1 MLKSNL
7 RQGKRYLLP
16 LLLLNLMLGG
26 CPGGSSPDSPFTD
39 AGSNGTQ
46 VTPQPSLTQ
55 EQSEE
60 AGQDAGGNTPLG
72 SDSKLVLE
80 GSVGDGP
87 IIQAEVT
94 ISDRSGAVIAT
105 IYSDDHANYTLDI
118 EAKPVYPLLIT
129 VRGGTDIITNRQP
142 DFTLVSFALDPS
154 ISTANIN
161 PFSTLIAKIAEKLPG
176 GLTVDNIQAATQTV
190 STQFG
195 FGLDAKLV
203 QDPITTPLN
212 ETNAAV
218 VVKASEAFG
227 ETLRRVEQALGA
239 QQNIEDILDAISSD
253 LIDGVMDGRG
263 PAADARVAAATT
275 VVSAQVLTETL
286 SNHLYVDGYD
296 AASRMD
302 LAVNVTQP
310 EADILAGD
318 VVITNAMLTNARRTL
333 AAAMVLAS
341 STELE
346 TLRTALDSLT
356 AGVLAKDVET
366 ILPEG
371 TSSALDS
378 AIVQLGTA
386 TEGELGSVNSLARIE
401 AQTIQQSS
409 SANGLVVI
417 EAENYAT
424 NIKQGDNE
432 WKPTSPAGHSGVGAV
447 EAVPNLGIV
456 NNDNYLT
463 QSPRLDYRVNF
474 VHAGTHYVWIR
485 ALAPTGD
492 DNSIHVGLDEAR
504 VATSNRINFR
514 NPASV
519 WAWSNFT
526 MSDQVALIEIEKA
539 GAHTISVWMREDG
552 ITFDK
557 LLLTTDA
564 SYNPGAGSGDSEG
577 DSGSGGS
584 GVTTGG
590 GGSTGGVST
599 GGGTGDSTGEA
610 STDGANTNGAST
622 DGPNTD
628 GGGTT
633 GGGIVSQVGLLR
645 VSPSNPS
652 YFEDTSTGKAVYLV
666 GTDNFRALQDWTSA
680 GVGKFNYEGFLD
692 YLQSYNHNFL
702 RMWSWEHFHSNESGN
717 RHDVLPP
724 HVFERTG
731 PGSASD
737 GKPRFDLT
745 KPSQPYF
752 DRLRERVI
760 SAGRRGI
767 WVNIMLFQGFSL
779 SEAEW
784 GGHPFNQS
792 NNINGVNGDDN
803 GDGDG
808 YETHTL
814 HNSDVTAAQERY
826 VKKVVDSVHDL
837 DNVLYEIANESQ
849 VESGQINS
857 YGAQLEWQNHMVDLI
872 HNYEQNTYGRKHP
885 VGMTV
890 LRNGDNQGLL
900 NSHADWI
907 SPGGPGTE
915 PAWQSNPPIA
925 DGRKVI
931 IADTDHIHPDQR
943 GGVGYHP
950 WTWMIL
956 TRGHNIN
963 AVDGDGEV
971 EDWFKPED
979 SRWMQDTSLYAA
991 RIHLARAKPSKTLCS
1006 TKFCLVNPGKEYL
1019 VYQPGSGSFTLQ
1031 MQAGNYNYEWFDPDT
1046 HKVEQSGQISLG
1058 SGTESFNPPFG
1069 GHAVLFLQA
1078 L

>member
-1 MLKSNL
+1 MTMLKSNL
-7 RQGKRYLLP
+7 PQKERYLLP
-16 LLLLNLMLGG
+16 LLLLTLMLAG
-26 CPGGSSPDSPFTD
+26 CPGGSSP
-39 AGSNGTQ
+39 
-46 VTPQPSLTQ
+46 TQ
-55 EQSEE
+55 EQSKE
-60 AGQDAGGNTPLG
+60 AAQDAGGNTPLG
-72 SDSKLVLE
+72 SNSKLVLK

-94 ISDRSGAVIAT
+94 ISDRNGAVIAT

-129 VRGGTDIITNRQP
+129 VKGGTDIISNRKP

-190 STQFG
+190 FTQFG
-195 FGLDAKLV
+195 FGLDPKLV

-239 QQNIEDILDAISSD
+239 QQNIEDVLDAISSD
-253 LIDGVMDGRG
+253 LVDGVMDGRG
-263 PAADARVAAATT
+263 PAADARIAAATT
-275 VVSAQVLTETL
+275 VVSAQVLTESL

-302 LAVNVTQP
+302 VAVNVTQP
-310 EADILAGD
+310 EANILTGD

-333 AAAMVLAS
+333 VAAMVLAS
-341 STELE
+341 GAELE

-378 AIVQLGTA
+378 VIVRLNTA
-386 TEGELGSVNSLARIE
+386 TEGEFGSINSHARIE
-401 AQTIQQSS
+401 ALTIPQSA

-424 NIKQGDNE
+424 NIKRGDNE

-463 QSPRLDYRVNF
+463 QSPRLDYKVNF

-485 ALAPTGD
+485 ALAPTSG
-492 DNSIHVGLDEAR
+492 DNSIHVGLDGTQ
-504 VATSNRINFR
+504 VATSDRINFR

-519 WAWSNFT
+519 WAWSNLT
-526 MSDQVALIEIEKA
+526 MSDQVALVELEKA
-539 GAHTISVWMREDG
+539 GTHTINVWMREDG

-564 SYNPGAGSGDSEG
+564 SYNPGAESGGSEG

-584 GVTTGG
+584 GGTTGG
-590 GGSTGGVST
+590 GGSTGG
-599 GGGTGDSTGEA
+599 GTDDSADGT
-610 STDGANTNGAST
+610 STDGTST
-622 DGPNTD
+622 DGTSTDGTSTDGTSTDETSTD
-628 GGGTT
+628 GGGTA

-652 YFEDTSTGKAVYLV
+652 YFEDISTGKAVYLA
-666 GTDNFRALQDWTSA
+666 GTDNFRALQDWTNA
-680 GVGKFNYEGFLD
+680 GVGKFDYEGFLD
-692 YLQSYNHNFL
+692 YLQSYGHNFL
-702 RMWSWEHFHSNESGN
+702 RMWAWEHFHSNESGYKY
-717 RHDVLPP
+717 DVLPP
-724 HVFERTG
+724 HVYQRTG
-731 PGSASD
+731 PGSATD
-737 GKPRFDLT
+737 GKPKFDLT
-745 KPSQPYF
+745 KLDQAYF
-752 DRLRERVI
+752 DRLRQRVI
-760 SAGRRGI
+760 AAGERGV
-767 WVNIMLFQGFSL
+767 WVSIMLFQGFSL
-779 SEAEW
+779 STTEW
-784 GGHPFNQS
+784 GGHPFNKS

-814 HNSDVTAAQERY
+814 HNSGITAAQERY
-826 VKKVVDSVHDL
+826 VKKVIDTVGDL

-849 VESGQINS
+849 VERGQVNS
-857 YGAQLEWQNHMVDLI
+857 YDAQLKWQNHMVDLI

-890 LRNGDNQGLL
+890 LRKGDNAGLF

-925 DGRKVI
+925 DGRKVV
-931 IADTDHIHPDQR
+931 IADTDHIHPDQSST
-943 GGVGYHP
+943 GYHR

-963 AVDGDGEV
+963 AVDGDGEG

-979 SRWMQDTSLYAA
+979 SRWVQDTSLYAA
-991 RIHLARAKPSKTLCS
+991 RIDLAQAKPSKTLCS

-1019 VYQPGSGSFTLQ
+1019 VFQPGSGNFTLQ

-1046 HKVEQSGQISLG
+1046 HKVEQSGRIDLD